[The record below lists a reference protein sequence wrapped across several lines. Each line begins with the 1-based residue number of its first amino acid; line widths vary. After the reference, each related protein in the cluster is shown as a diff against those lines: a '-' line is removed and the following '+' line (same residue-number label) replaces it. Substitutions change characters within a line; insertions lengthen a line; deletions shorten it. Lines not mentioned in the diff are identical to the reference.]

1 MFPPPEVC
9 PTVAAI
15 VSSGILSSRD
25 LLHSLTVGFYQGH
38 FHSCFPKRP
47 DTSRFVHDN
56 KSFQAHKREE
66 FYSAMVSLS
75 FLLRP
80 MIILCFSFLFGRI
93 IADSGLIRT
102 TYNGAVEET
111 YVCSGEKRV
120 ATLLLSG
127 PDKNRMF
134 SWKGKRVTAL
144 SGNCDCAP
152 ERDGVRLLVCQ
163 EEPDFDLHKG
173 TDPDTPPTCCK

>member
-1 MFPPPEVC
+1 
-9 PTVAAI
+9 
-15 VSSGILSSRD
+15 
-25 LLHSLTVGFYQGH
+25 
-38 FHSCFPKRP
+38 
-47 DTSRFVHDN
+47 
-56 KSFQAHKREE
+56 
-66 FYSAMVSLS
+66 MVSLS

-173 TDPDTPPTCCK
+173 TDPDTPPTCCNLLKFRYIQSVLHAKTCQLKTIWSKTAGRVTQSRAQSVSPTCAPYADLQITHGKV